1 MDKQKIF
8 VVDDK
13 DMIGKIIMACL
24 GRDYDCRYFDSPK
37 PVLEQM
43 EAGDLPDLII
53 SDIRM
58 PDMRGDEFLHAVKS
72 DERFRHIRMV
82 MLSSED
88 STSERIP
95 NRVQIVR
102 VNSVPRRDT
111 RCFSAIVGCR
121 SLPSIR
127 LPFRKISSY
136 SDEIC

>member
-24 GRDYDCRYFDSPK
+24 GQDYDCRYFDSPK

-58 PDMRGDEFLHAVKS
+58 PDMREMNFSMPSRV
-72 DERFRHIRMV
+72 
-82 MLSSED
+82 
-88 STSERIP
+88 TSGSGISGWLCYRAKTVL
-95 NRVQIVR
+95 R
-102 VNSVPRRDT
+102 SV
-111 RCFSAIVGCR
+111 FSCCR
-121 SLPSIR
+121 TEL
-127 LPFRKISSY
+127 KTISSNP
-136 SDEIC
+136 STRWN

>member
-72 DERFRHIRMV
+72 DERFRHIRILCAV
-82 MLSSED
+82 NDYTGGAVAILPVDALIHPCGSREFIP
-88 STSERIP
+88 ELKLLVCLLVRIY
-95 NRVQIVR
+95 VQI
-102 VNSVPRRDT
+102 
-111 RCFSAIVGCR
+111 
-121 SLPSIR
+121 
-127 LPFRKISSY
+127 RK
-136 SDEIC
+136 DF

>member
-82 MLSSED
+82 LPLPSMTWKPAAQATFSARH
-88 STSERIP
+88 STACPPCMWRTLCRIP
-95 NRVQIVR
+95 A
-102 VNSVPRRDT
+102 P
-111 RCFSAIVGCR
+111 
-121 SLPSIR
+121 
-127 LPFRKISSY
+127 
-136 SDEIC
+136 

>member
-37 PVLEQM
+37 PVL
-43 EAGDLPDLII
+43 DLII

-88 STSERIP
+88 STSERI
-95 NRVQIVR
+95 QLLQDGAEDYIVK
-102 VNSVPRRDT
+102 
-111 RCFSAIVGCR
+111 
-121 SLPSIR
+121 
-127 LPFRKISSY
+127 PFNPMELKVRIEKFLK
-136 SDEIC
+136 

>member
-1 MDKQKIF
+1 M
-8 VVDDK
+8 
-13 DMIGKIIMACL
+13 L
-24 GRDYDCRYFDSPK
+24 PHYDCRYFDSPK

-88 STSERIP
+88 STSERIQLLQDGFP
-95 NRVQIVR
+95 LQRHGKL
-102 VNSVPRRDT
+102 PLHET
-111 RCFSAIVGCR
+111 R
-121 SLPSIR
+121 
-127 LPFRKISSY
+127 Y
-136 SDEIC
+136 

>member
-72 DERFRHIRMV
+72 D
-82 MLSSED
+82 
-88 STSERIP
+88 STSERI
-95 NRVQIVR
+95 QLLQDGAEDYIVK
-102 VNSVPRRDT
+102 
-111 RCFSAIVGCR
+111 
-121 SLPSIR
+121 
-127 LPFRKISSY
+127 PFNPMELKVRIEKFLK
-136 SDEIC
+136 

>member
-53 SDIRM
+53 
-58 PDMRGDEFLHAVKS
+58 
-72 DERFRHIRMV
+72 
-82 MLSSED
+82 
-88 STSERIP
+88 
-95 NRVQIVR
+95 
-102 VNSVPRRDT
+102 
-111 RCFSAIVGCR
+111 
-121 SLPSIR
+121 
-127 LPFRKISSY
+127 
-136 SDEIC
+136 

>member
-58 PDMRGDEFLHAVKS
+58 PDMRGDEF
-72 DERFRHIRMV
+72 R
-82 MLSSED
+82 
-88 STSERIP
+88 
-95 NRVQIVR
+95 
-102 VNSVPRRDT
+102 SV
-111 RCFSAIVGCR
+111 FSCCR
-121 SLPSIR
+121 TEL
-127 LPFRKISSY
+127 KTISSNP
-136 SDEIC
+136 STRWN

>member
-88 STSERIP
+88 RL
-95 NRVQIVR
+95 R
-102 VNSVPRRDT
+102 SV
-111 RCFSAIVGCR
+111 FSCCR
-121 SLPSIR
+121 TEL
-127 LPFRKISSY
+127 KTISSNP
-136 SDEIC
+136 STRRN

>member
-53 SDIRM
+53 SDIPMLYTLRSASRS
-58 PDMRGDEFLHAVKS
+58 PTTPRCSIIIPRKHQLTFLYPYARHAG
-72 DERFRHIRMV
+72 R
-82 MLSSED
+82 
-88 STSERIP
+88 
-95 NRVQIVR
+95 
-102 VNSVPRRDT
+102 
-111 RCFSAIVGCR
+111 
-121 SLPSIR
+121 
-127 LPFRKISSY
+127 
-136 SDEIC
+136 